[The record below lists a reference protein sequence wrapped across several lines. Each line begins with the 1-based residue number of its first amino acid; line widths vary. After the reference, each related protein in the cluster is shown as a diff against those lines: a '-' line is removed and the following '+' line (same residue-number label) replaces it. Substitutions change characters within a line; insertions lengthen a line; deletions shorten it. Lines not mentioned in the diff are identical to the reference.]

1 MSSCVLSRLYLLSL
15 FSFHSGPSLAL
26 SYTGPNSPSGV
37 SGALNMVR
45 ADLTLIS
52 QGQRWTKE
60 QDVKKGRRVLHKAE
74 RVEAV
79 SLESRLTR

>member
-1 MSSCVLSRLYLLSL
+1 MSSCVLSKLYLLSL

-52 QGQRWTKE
+52 RAAMGEGAGCDEGEEGIAQGGA
-60 QDVKKGRRVLHKAE
+60 GRSGIGGE
-74 RVEAV
+74 
-79 SLESRLTR
+79 